1 MTDERVQTETEK
13 FQAEARA
20 AAPPGLEPKGKASG
34 PEIGLDLRDAAKPAG
49 STRGRWLIVGAIAAV
64 AVASVF
70 LYRHYAGW
78 ESTDDAEIDGYIN
91 PISSRVAGYITKV
104 TVDNNDSVKA
114 GQVLVQ
120 IDPTD
125 YKVAVESARAAYEND
140 LALARSMMA
149 NVPVTQVNTSTQ
161 LNSASAGVSDA
172 EAGLSAAEQQFDAS
186 QANLRLAEANN
197 AKAEDDVKRYKQLV
211 SKQEI
216 SEQQYVQAVETA
228 NGTAAGVAAA
238 RASAAAAEKQV
249 AQARQRVAQAN
260 AQLIYARTGPRQVSI
275 TRDRALAAQSVADKG
290 KAQLDQAELNLT
302 YATIV
307 APVDGIVAQRSAQIG
322 AYVQPGQSLM
332 AIVPLNDIWVTANF
346 KETQLRNMRPGQKA
360 IIHVDAFDRDY
371 NGHVLNIA
379 GATGSL
385 FSLLPPENATGN
397 YVKVVQRVPVRIAI
411 DPGQD
416 AAHLLRPGLSVEPRV
431 NVK

>member
-1 MTDERVQTETEK
+1 MTDERVQTETQK
-13 FQAEARA
+13 SQPEAHT
-20 AAPPGLEPKGKASG
+20 APAPSIPQKGQTAGTGNGLE
-34 PEIGLDLRDAAKPAG
+34 LDDAAKRG
-49 STRGRWLIVGAIAAV
+49 SSARGKWLIVGGVVAL

-91 PISSRVAGYITKV
+91 PISSRVAGTITKV
-104 TVDNNDSVKA
+104 TVNNNDSVKA

-125 YKVAVESARAAYEND
+125 YQVAVESARAAYEND
-140 LALARSMMA
+140 LAMARSMMA
-149 NVPVTQVNTSTQ
+149 NVPVSQVNTSTQ
-161 LNSASAGVSDA
+161 LSSASAGVSDA

-186 QANLRLAEANN
+186 QAGLRQSEANN
-197 AKAEDDVKRYKQLV
+197 AKAEDDVNRYKQLV

-228 NGTAAGVAAA
+228 NGTAAAVAAA
-238 RASAAAAEKQV
+238 RASAAVAEKQV

-260 AQLIYARTGPRQVSI
+260 AQLRYARTGPRQVSI
-275 TRDRALAAQSVADKG
+275 TRDRALAAQAVADKG
-290 KAQLDQAELNLT
+290 KAQLDQAQLNLT

-307 APVDGIVAQRSAQIG
+307 APVDGIVGQRSAQIG
-322 AYVQPGQSLM
+322 AYVQPGQALM

-346 KETQLRNMRPGQKA
+346 KETQLLNMRPGQKA
-360 IIHVDAFDRDY
+360 IIHVDAFDHDY

-411 DPGQD
+411 DSGQD
-416 AAHLLRPGLSVEPRV
+416 SGHLLRPGLSVEPRV
-431 NVK
+431 RVK